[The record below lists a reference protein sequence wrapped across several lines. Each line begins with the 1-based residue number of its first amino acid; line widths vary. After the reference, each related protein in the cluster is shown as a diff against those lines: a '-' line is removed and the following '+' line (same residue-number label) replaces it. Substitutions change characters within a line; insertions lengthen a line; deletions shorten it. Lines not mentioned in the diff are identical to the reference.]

1 MNCMEYLTT
10 MKGKKL
16 IMVSTSN
23 MFMIKNYLIL
33 HIIVLRYWIPNMVFT
48 FAIIYRRLNKG
59 EVDLRVINGARVVAL
74 VMWTYYFT
82 LSSGLILELDNCYFA
97 LVLSRSIIS
106 FSYVVLN
113 RFEFIIEGKCCSFII
128 MVFFYGSGDYT
139 NGLYILDFEG
149 QYSI

>member
-1 MNCMEYLTT
+1 
-10 MKGKKL
+10 
-16 IMVSTSN
+16 
-23 MFMIKNYLIL
+23 
-33 HIIVLRYWIPNMVFT
+33 
-48 FAIIYRRLNKG
+48 
-59 EVDLRVINGARVVAL
+59 VDLRVINGARVVAL

-113 RFEFIIEGKCCSFII
+113 RFEFIIEGKCYSFII